1 MELQSQSPL
10 IDSRK
15 HQQLIEQL
23 NKMVPYYASEWTFN
37 EQDPDVGSALALM
50 FIHLLEGNISRL
62 NRLPGK
68 SLIAFLN
75 HFNVELAPATSAVA
89 QVHFKLADG
98 TPEPVLIDAGLQ
110 LAAAAVDGGEP
121 ILFETERTALL
132 TTARLE
138 QLVAVYPRKDRIVQH
153 MVDGQ
158 PVIANSD
165 EHSYAADLPPTF
177 SLYGS
182 RGENIQEHI
191 FYIAHDYLFQIEHP
205 SSIELLFT
213 HPQHE
218 SALMEAVHW
227 LADDTMVSWEFYSN
241 DQWIAFDAVHSH
253 DATIRLLKLHR
264 HRLQL
269 TELFGR
275 ESYWIRCRAYSLSAL
290 GGGIALG
297 KVQFEQ
303 LLLKT
308 DYAKATERS
317 GIIPQLA
324 FYNDVPVSVQA
335 GCEPFG
341 DFFTPYSCF
350 YIGSSE
356 VFSKRGATTTISFEM
371 EYGAHRLF
379 PDKPKPINW
388 KPIMRR
394 EVVDRVEEPDPVT
407 ITRVQW
413 EYWNGRSWAMLPV
426 QESAGAMFRLVWDG
440 RRACHLQFTMPE
452 DIEQAE
458 VNAELSYWI
467 RARIV
472 TVDHAYS
479 IDAIYYAPYVSD
491 LRMTYQYEAPCR
503 TPQHFLSYNN
513 LELKDRTS
521 EVLSGGIAFRPFQP
535 LSGFQ
540 PAVWLGFDKPPER
553 GPIHLYIDLV
563 SKNWTAE
570 EIPYVEWEYLQAAGG
585 QAVWAKLQVA
595 DGTQGFTQSGTIQ
608 FVGPQDF
615 AHRSELGKTGYWI
628 RAVNRDTRF
637 YVKDEAA
644 YEPLVRFMSLNT
656 IKVLQQQTIAQELP
670 LFVDGYNVEQDVNA
684 SYYSLA
690 YKPVLRER
698 VWVDETESVS
708 SHELEQLKLHSP
720 ERLQLLLDSEQQLMK
735 VWVEYERVDHF
746 LHSGSEDR
754 HYCIDRASGKLV
766 FGDGLNGKALAQYGA
781 DQVKV
786 SYVSGGGARGNVDKG
801 IISTLQTSIAF
812 VEQVSN
818 ITVAAGGC
826 NEGTLQEALR
836 TGTKALAHR
845 HRAVIGD
852 DFEWITREAHPNIA
866 KVRSLPNCNVKLEKE
881 LGALTIVVLPKN
893 GRGQG
898 GQFLEL
904 KRTVEERL
912 LKASA
917 ASIAFPNRLQVIEP
931 AYVEIGVRVTV
942 WVRNMDEVVHVEREI
957 EQKLEAFLD
966 PIYGN
971 NDGHGWEIGARIHP
985 SMFYAL
991 IKSVGPVMHIPQL
1004 LLEAYRLEQGGKV
1017 EWNPERLSELPH
1029 SIILSGKHR
1038 IVVEVHQT

>member
-1 MELQSQSPL
+1 MELQSPL

-37 EQDPDVGSALALM
+37 EQEPDVGSALALM

-75 HFNVELAPATSAVA
+75 HFNVELSPATPAVA

-110 LAAAAVDGGEP
+110 LAANAEDGGEP
-121 ILFETERTALL
+121 IVFETERTALL
-132 TTARLE
+132 TTAKLQ

-158 PVIANSD
+158 LLPLD
-165 EHSYAADLPPTF
+165 AAHEQQHADDQPPPF
-177 SLYGS
+177 ALYGS
-182 RGENIQEHI
+182 SGVNVQEHT
-191 FYIAHDYLFQIEHP
+191 FYIAHQYLFQIEHS
-205 SSIELLFT
+205 SSIELTFI

-218 SALMEAVHW
+218 AALMDAMHLLSDQQLVI
-227 LADDTMVSWEFYSN
+227 WEFYS
-241 DQWIAFDAVHSH
+241 DGGWQAFDAVHCH
-253 DATIRLLKLHR
+253 DATIRLLKLHK

-269 TELFGR
+269 TELFGK
-275 ESYWIRCRAYSLSAL
+275 ESYWIRCRAFSLSAL
-290 GGGIALG
+290 DEGIALS
-297 KVQFEQ
+297 KLQFER

-308 DYAKATERS
+308 DYAKANEKS
-317 GIIPQLA
+317 GIMPQLA
-324 FYNDVPVSVQA
+324 FFNDLPVSVQA

-356 VFSKRGATTTISFEM
+356 VLSKRGAMLTLSFEL
-371 EYGAHRLF
+371 EYTAHRLY

-394 EVVDRVEEPDPVT
+394 ELVDRAEQPDPVT

-413 EYWNGRSWAMLPV
+413 EYWNGRSWAMLPL
-426 QESAGAMFRLVWDG
+426 QDSAGAMFKLVWDG
-440 RRACHLQFTMPE
+440 RRACQLQFTIPE
-452 DIEQAE
+452 DIEQTE
-458 VNAELSYWI
+458 VNAEASHWI

-472 TVDHAYS
+472 AVDHAYS
-479 IDAIYYAPYVSD
+479 IDAIYYAPYVSGM
-491 LRMTYQYEAPCR
+491 RMTYHYEAPCKQ
-503 TPQHFLSYNN
+503 PHHFVTCNN
-513 LELKDRTS
+513 LEVRERTA
-521 EVLSGGIAFRPFQP
+521 EILSGGMAFRPFQP

-553 GPIHLYIDLV
+553 GPIHMYVELA
-563 SKNWTAE
+563 SKYWTAE
-570 EIPYVEWEYLQAAGG
+570 EIPHVEWEYLRASGG
-585 QAVWAKLQVA
+585 SFVWSKLQVA

-615 AHRSELGKTGYWI
+615 ARSAELGRTGYWI

-637 YVKDEAA
+637 YMSNEEA

-656 IKVLQQQTIAQELP
+656 IKVLQRQTIVQELP
-670 LFVDGYNVEQDVNA
+670 VYVDGYHLEQDVHA

-690 YKPVLRER
+690 SKPVLQER
-698 VWVDETESVS
+698 VWVDETETIS
-708 SHELEQLKLHSP
+708 SHELEQLRLRCP

-735 VWVEYERVDHF
+735 VWVEYERVEHF
-746 LHSGSEDR
+746 LHSSSEDR
-754 HYCIDRASGKLV
+754 HYCIERATGKLM
-766 FGDGLNGKALAQYGA
+766 FGDGLHGKALAQYGA

-786 SYVSGGGARGNVDKG
+786 SYVSGGGARGNVGKG
-801 IISTLQTSIAF
+801 AIATMQTSIAF
-812 VEQVSN
+812 VEQISN
-818 ITVAAGGC
+818 VAPAAGGC
-826 NEGTLQEALR
+826 DAGTMREAIQK
-836 TGTKALAHR
+836 GTKALAHR
-845 HRAVIGD
+845 HRAVIAD
-852 DFEWITREAHPNIA
+852 DFAWITREAHPNIA
-866 KVRSLPNCNVKLEKE
+866 KVRCLPNYNVKLEKE
-881 LGALTIVVLPKN
+881 IGALTVVVLPKN

-898 GQFLEL
+898 AQFLEL

-912 LKASA
+912 LQATA
-917 ASIAFPNRLQVIEP
+917 AGIAFPNRLQVIEP
-931 AYVEIGVRVTV
+931 VYVEIGVRATV

-957 EQKLEAFLD
+957 QQKLEAYLD
-966 PIYGN
+966 PIHGN
-971 NDGHGWEIGARIHP
+971 NDGHGWEIGSRIHP

-1004 LLEAYRLEQGGKV
+1004 LLEACRLEQGKKV

-1029 SIILSGKHR
+1029 SMITPGQHR